1 MNDLSHR
8 YVWFFADPIDCSL
21 SGSSV
26 HRILQARILEWVAS
40 PFSRGSSWPRDWTQV
55 SHIAGSFFFTTLATR
70 EARSCHCCLLNPFHT
85 FFLLSRPRASALV
98 EWVPSSRQGWY
109 KNFPRVPAS
118 TASPPIH
125 PAHHS
130 LCSFRKANPITFPL
144 CKVLQWLWPQ
154 RHQWNMM

>member
-8 YVWFFADPIDCSL
+8 YVWLFADPIDCSL

-70 EARSCHCCLLNPFHT
+70 EAWSCHGCLLNPFHT
-85 FFLLSRPRASALV
+85 FFLLSRPRANALV

-109 KNFPRVPAS
+109 KNFSRVPAS

-125 PAHHS
+125 LAHHS
-130 LCSFRKANPITFPL
+130 LCPFRKASPIIFPL